1 MCINSVTPLTLKGN
15 ILMLK
20 LSIPATILTAVS
32 TSVATLLTGVITTEK
47 NNLKLNAIHK
57 IRDKSMAKA
66 FGVPVEEYVK
76 NKEEKRAKYLS
87 NLLSKLT
94 LSEIKPITTKIGSVS
109 VVGETVEIAIND
121 QYIVDCIEASTRVG
135 LRMLKPLSDIAVIVE
150 EEGDKTEAMLK
161 TWEEDKVEVSPTEPE
176 IEMEIKIVDA
186 SDVPSE
192 IVSGVLK
199 KEQSKDNYIFNGW
212 SVKTSTLSSKP
223 FYTDEKREQWIDLYY
238 LTFTNKEGNSLSV
251 GQTQGKSILSSKLSI
266 KDTAEEQELPES
278 LVLAVYEYYGF
289 KPVEDKTE

>member
-1 MCINSVTPLTLKGN
+1 
-15 ILMLK
+15 MLK

-87 NLLSKLT
+87 NLLSNLT

-109 VVGETVEIAIND
+109 VVGDTVEIAIND

-150 EEGDKTEAMLK
+150 EEGTKTEAMLK
-161 TWEEDKVEVSPTEPE
+161 TWEEDKEDAPPTEPE

-266 KDTAEEQELPES
+266 KDTAEAQELPES
-278 LVLAVYEYYGF
+278 LVLAVYEYYGVAPLCA
-289 KPVEDKTE
+289 KSE

>member
-1 MCINSVTPLTLKGN
+1 
-15 ILMLK
+15 MLK

-47 NNLKLNAIHK
+47 NNLKLNAINK
-57 IRDKSMAKA
+57 IRDKNMAKA
-66 FGVPVEEYVK
+66 FGIPVEEYVK

-161 TWEEDKVEVSPTEPE
+161 TWEEDKEDAPPTEPE

-266 KDTAEEQELPES
+266 KDTAEAQELPES

-289 KPVEDKTE
+289 APLCTKSE

>member
-1 MCINSVTPLTLKGN
+1 
-15 ILMLK
+15 MLK

-161 TWEEDKVEVSPTEPE
+161 TWEEDKEDVPSTEPE

-238 LTFTNKEGNSLSV
+238 LTFTNKEGNPLSV
-251 GQTQGKSILSSKLSI
+251 GQTVGKAILSSKLSI
-266 KDTAEEQELPES
+266 KDTAEAQDLPES

-289 KPVEDKTE
+289 APLCAKSE

>member
-1 MCINSVTPLTLKGN
+1 
-15 ILMLK
+15 MLK

-47 NNLKLNAIHK
+47 NNLKLNAINK
-57 IRDKSMAKA
+57 IRDKSVAKA

-87 NLLSKLT
+87 NLLSNLT

-161 TWEEDKVEVSPTEPE
+161 TWEEEKESIPPTEPKDPE
-176 IEMEIKIVDA
+176 PETEMEIKIVDA

-251 GQTQGKSILSSKLSI
+251 GQTQGKSILSSRLSI

-289 KPVEDKTE
+289 APLCAKSE

>member
-1 MCINSVTPLTLKGN
+1 
-15 ILMLK
+15 MLK

-47 NNLKLNAIHK
+47 NNLKLNAINK
-57 IRDKSMAKA
+57 IRDKSVAKA

-150 EEGDKTEAMLK
+150 EESDKTEAMLK
-161 TWEEDKVEVSPTEPE
+161 TWEEDKEDVPPTEPKDPE
-176 IEMEIKIVDA
+176 PETEMEIKIVDA

-199 KEQSKDNYIFNGW
+199 KEQSKDNHIFNGW

-289 KPVEDKTE
+289 APLCAKSE

>member
-1 MCINSVTPLTLKGN
+1 
-15 ILMLK
+15 MLK

-47 NNLKLNAIHK
+47 NNLKLNAINK
-57 IRDKSMAKA
+57 IRDKSVAKA

-87 NLLSKLT
+87 NLLSNLT

-161 TWEEDKVEVSPTEPE
+161 TWEEDKEDVPPTEPKDPE
-176 IEMEIKIVDA
+176 PETEMEIKIVDA

-289 KPVEDKTE
+289 APLCAKSE

>member
-1 MCINSVTPLTLKGN
+1 
-15 ILMLK
+15 MLK
-20 LSIPATILTAVS
+20 LSIPATILTAIS

-47 NNLKLNAIHK
+47 NNLKLNAINK
-57 IRDKSMAKA
+57 IRDKNMAKA
-66 FGVPVEEYVK
+66 FGIPVEEYIK
-76 NKEEKRAKYLS
+76 NKEEKHAKYLS

-161 TWEEDKVEVSPTEPE
+161 TWEEDKEDVPTNEPKDPEPE

-251 GQTQGKSILSSKLSI
+251 SQTQGKSILSSKLSI

-289 KPVEDKTE
+289 APLCAKSE

>member
-1 MCINSVTPLTLKGN
+1 
-15 ILMLK
+15 MLK

-161 TWEEDKVEVSPTEPE
+161 TWEEDKEDVPSTEPE

-251 GQTQGKSILSSKLSI
+251 GQTVGKAILSSKLSI

-278 LVLAVYEYYGF
+278 LVLAVYEYYGVAPLCA
-289 KPVEDKTE
+289 KSE

>member
-1 MCINSVTPLTLKGN
+1 
-15 ILMLK
+15 MLK

-87 NLLSKLT
+87 NLLSNLT

-161 TWEEDKVEVSPTEPE
+161 TWEEDKEDVPPTEPKDPEPE

-266 KDTAEEQELPES
+266 KETAEAQDLPES

-289 KPVEDKTE
+289 APLCAKSE

>member
-1 MCINSVTPLTLKGN
+1 
-15 ILMLK
+15 MLK
-20 LSIPATILTAVS
+20 LSIPTTILTAIS

-47 NNLKLNAIHK
+47 NNLKLNAINK
-57 IRDKSMAKA
+57 IRDKNMAKA
-66 FGVPVEEYVK
+66 FGIPVEEYVK

-109 VVGETVEIAIND
+109 IVGETVEIAIND

-161 TWEEDKVEVSPTEPE
+161 TWEEDKEDVPTTEPE

-212 SVKTSTLSSKP
+212 SVKTSTLGSKP

-289 KPVEDKTE
+289 APLCAKSE

>member
-1 MCINSVTPLTLKGN
+1 
-15 ILMLK
+15 MLK
-20 LSIPATILTAVS
+20 LSIPATILTAIS

-76 NKEEKRAKYLS
+76 NKEEKRAKSLS
-87 NLLSKLT
+87 NLLSNLT

-161 TWEEDKVEVSPTEPE
+161 TWKEDKEDVPPTEPKDPEPE
-176 IEMEIKIVDA
+176 IEIKIVDA

-199 KEQSKDNYIFNGW
+199 EEQSKDNYIFNGW

-289 KPVEDKTE
+289 APLCAKSE

>member
-1 MCINSVTPLTLKGN
+1 
-15 ILMLK
+15 MLK

-47 NNLKLNAIHK
+47 NNLKLNAINK
-57 IRDKSMAKA
+57 IRDKSVAKA

-87 NLLSKLT
+87 NLLSNLT

-161 TWEEDKVEVSPTEPE
+161 TWEEDKEDAPPTEP
-176 IEMEIKIVDA
+176 EMEIKIVDA

-266 KDTAEEQELPES
+266 KDTAEAQELPES
-278 LVLAVYEYYGF
+278 LVLAVYEYYGVAPLCA
-289 KPVEDKTE
+289 KSE

>member
-1 MCINSVTPLTLKGN
+1 
-15 ILMLK
+15 MLK

-66 FGVPVEEYVK
+66 FGIPVEEYVK

-161 TWEEDKVEVSPTEPE
+161 TWEEDKEDAPPTEPE

-251 GQTQGKSILSSKLSI
+251 GQTVGKAILSSKLSI
-266 KDTAEEQELPES
+266 KETAEAQDLPES

-289 KPVEDKTE
+289 APLCAKSE

>member
-1 MCINSVTPLTLKGN
+1 
-15 ILMLK
+15 MLK
-20 LSIPATILTAVS
+20 LSIPTTILTAIS

-47 NNLKLNAIHK
+47 NNLKLNAINK
-57 IRDKSMAKA
+57 IRDKSVAKA

-87 NLLSKLT
+87 NLLSNLT

-109 VVGETVEIAIND
+109 VVGDTVEIAIND

-161 TWEEDKVEVSPTEPE
+161 TWEEDKEDVPTNEPKDPEPE
-176 IEMEIKIVDA
+176 TEIKIVDA

-266 KDTAEEQELPES
+266 KETAEAQDLPES

-289 KPVEDKTE
+289 APLCAKSE

>member
-1 MCINSVTPLTLKGN
+1 
-15 ILMLK
+15 MLK

-176 IEMEIKIVDA
+176 LEMEIKIVDA

-289 KPVEDKTE
+289 APLCAKSE

>member
-1 MCINSVTPLTLKGN
+1 
-15 ILMLK
+15 MLK

-47 NNLKLNAIHK
+47 NNLKLNAINK
-57 IRDKSMAKA
+57 IRDKSVAKA

-87 NLLSKLT
+87 NLLSNLT

-109 VVGETVEIAIND
+109 VVGDTVEIAIND

-161 TWEEDKVEVSPTEPE
+161 TWEEDKVEVSTTEPKDPE
-176 IEMEIKIVDA
+176 PEMEMEIKIVDA

-266 KDTAEEQELPES
+266 KETAEAQDLPES

-289 KPVEDKTE
+289 APLCAKSE

>member
-1 MCINSVTPLTLKGN
+1 
-15 ILMLK
+15 MLK

-47 NNLKLNAIHK
+47 NNLKLNAINK
-57 IRDKSMAKA
+57 IRDKNMAKA
-66 FGVPVEEYVK
+66 FGIPVEEYVK
-76 NKEEKRAKYLS
+76 NKEEKHAKYLS
-87 NLLSKLT
+87 NLLSNLT

-109 VVGETVEIAIND
+109 VVGDTVEIAIND

-161 TWEEDKVEVSPTEPE
+161 TWEEDKEDAPPTEPKDPE
-176 IEMEIKIVDA
+176 PETEMEIKIVDA

-199 KEQSKDNYIFNGW
+199 KEQSKDNHIFNGW

-251 GQTQGKSILSSKLSI
+251 GQTQGKSILSSRLSI

-289 KPVEDKTE
+289 APLCAKSE

>member
-1 MCINSVTPLTLKGN
+1 
-15 ILMLK
+15 MLK

-47 NNLKLNAIHK
+47 NNLKLNAINK
-57 IRDKSMAKA
+57 IRDKSVAKA

-109 VVGETVEIAIND
+109 IVGETVEIAIND

-150 EEGDKTEAMLK
+150 EESDKTEAMLK
-161 TWEEDKVEVSPTEPE
+161 TWEEDKEDVPPTEPKDPE
-176 IEMEIKIVDA
+176 PEMEIKIVDA

-251 GQTQGKSILSSKLSI
+251 GQTVGKAILSSKLSI
-266 KDTAEEQELPES
+266 KETAEAQDLPES

-289 KPVEDKTE
+289 APLCAKSE

>member
-1 MCINSVTPLTLKGN
+1 
-15 ILMLK
+15 MLK

-47 NNLKLNAIHK
+47 NNLKLNAINK
-57 IRDKSMAKA
+57 IRDKNMAKV
-66 FGVPVEEYVK
+66 FGIPVEEYVK

-87 NLLSKLT
+87 NLLSNLT

-150 EEGDKTEAMLK
+150 EESDKTEAMLK
-161 TWEEDKVEVSPTEPE
+161 TWEEDKEDVPTTEPKDPEPE
-176 IEMEIKIVDA
+176 IEMEIQIVDA

-192 IVSGVLK
+192 IVSKKKK

-266 KDTAEEQELPES
+266 KDTAEAQELPES
-278 LVLAVYEYYGF
+278 LVLAVYEYYGVAPLCA
-289 KPVEDKTE
+289 KSE

>member
-1 MCINSVTPLTLKGN
+1 
-15 ILMLK
+15 MLK

-87 NLLSKLT
+87 NLLSNLT

-150 EEGDKTEAMLK
+150 EESDKTEAMLK
-161 TWEEDKVEVSPTEPE
+161 TWEEDKEDVPPTEPKDPE
-176 IEMEIKIVDA
+176 PETEMEIKIVDA

-192 IVSGVLK
+192 IVSGVLN
-199 KEQSKDNYIFNGW
+199 KEQSKDNCIFNGW

-251 GQTQGKSILSSKLSI
+251 GQTVGKAILSSKLSI
-266 KDTAEEQELPES
+266 KETAEAQDLPES

-289 KPVEDKTE
+289 APLCAKSE

>member
-1 MCINSVTPLTLKGN
+1 
-15 ILMLK
+15 MLK

-135 LRMLKPLSDIAVIVE
+135 LRMLKPLSDIAVIIE

-161 TWEEDKVEVSPTEPE
+161 TWEEDKE
-176 IEMEIKIVDA
+176 
-186 SDVPSE
+186 DVPPTE

-199 KEQSKDNYIFNGW
+199 EEQSKDNYIFNGW

-278 LVLAVYEYYGF
+278 LVLAVYEYYGVAPLCA
-289 KPVEDKTE
+289 KSE

>member
-1 MCINSVTPLTLKGN
+1 
-15 ILMLK
+15 MLK

-87 NLLSKLT
+87 NLLSNLT

-161 TWEEDKVEVSPTEPE
+161 TWEEDKEDVPTTEPE

-266 KDTAEEQELPES
+266 KDTAEAQELPES
-278 LVLAVYEYYGF
+278 LVLAVYEYYGVAPLCA
-289 KPVEDKTE
+289 KSE

>member
-1 MCINSVTPLTLKGN
+1 
-15 ILMLK
+15 MLK
-20 LSIPATILTAVS
+20 LSIPATILTAIS

-66 FGVPVEEYVK
+66 FGVPIEEYVK

-161 TWEEDKVEVSPTEPE
+161 TWEEDKEDVPTNEPKDPEPE

-238 LTFTNKEGNSLSV
+238 LTFTNKEGNPLSV
-251 GQTQGKSILSSKLSI
+251 GQTVGKAILSSKLSI

-289 KPVEDKTE
+289 APLCAKSE

>member
-1 MCINSVTPLTLKGN
+1 
-15 ILMLK
+15 MLK
-20 LSIPATILTAVS
+20 LSIPTTILTAIS

-47 NNLKLNAIHK
+47 NNLKLNAINK
-57 IRDKSMAKA
+57 IRDKNMAKA
-66 FGVPVEEYVK
+66 FGIPVEEYVK

-109 VVGETVEIAIND
+109 IVGETVEIAIND

-161 TWEEDKVEVSPTEPE
+161 TWEEDKEDVPTTEPE

-192 IVSGVLK
+192 IVSGVLN
-199 KEQSKDNYIFNGW
+199 KEQSKDNCIFNGW

-238 LTFTNKEGNSLSV
+238 LTFTNKEGKSLSV
-251 GQTQGKSILSSKLSI
+251 GQTHGKSILSSKLSI
-266 KDTAEEQELPES
+266 KDTAEAQELPES

-289 KPVEDKTE
+289 APLCAKSE

>member
-1 MCINSVTPLTLKGN
+1 
-15 ILMLK
+15 MLK
-20 LSIPATILTAVS
+20 LSIPATILTAIS

-47 NNLKLNAIHK
+47 NNLKLNAILK
-57 IRDKSMAKA
+57 TRDKSMAKA

-87 NLLSKLT
+87 DLLSNLT

-161 TWEEDKVEVSPTEPE
+161 TWEEEKESIPPTEPE
-176 IEMEIKIVDA
+176 VEVKIVDA

-192 IVSGVLK
+192 IVSGVLN

-289 KPVEDKTE
+289 APLCAKSE

>member
-1 MCINSVTPLTLKGN
+1 
-15 ILMLK
+15 MLK
-20 LSIPATILTAVS
+20 LSIPTTILTAIS

-47 NNLKLNAIHK
+47 NNLKLNAINK
-57 IRDKSMAKA
+57 IRDKNMAKA
-66 FGVPVEEYVK
+66 FGIPVEEYVK

-109 VVGETVEIAIND
+109 IVGETVEIAIND

-135 LRMLKPLSDIAVIVE
+135 LRMLKPLSDIAVIIE

-161 TWEEDKVEVSPTEPE
+161 TWEEDKEDVSTNEPKDPEPE

-192 IVSGVLK
+192 IVSGVLN
-199 KEQSKDNYIFNGW
+199 KEQSKDNCIFNGW

-251 GQTQGKSILSSKLSI
+251 GQTVGKAILSSKLSI
-266 KDTAEEQELPES
+266 KETAEAQDLPES

-289 KPVEDKTE
+289 APLCAKSE

>member
-1 MCINSVTPLTLKGN
+1 
-15 ILMLK
+15 MLK

-47 NNLKLNAIHK
+47 NNLKLNAINK
-57 IRDKSMAKA
+57 IRDKNMAKA
-66 FGVPVEEYVK
+66 FGIPVEEYVK

-87 NLLSKLT
+87 NLLSNLT

-109 VVGETVEIAIND
+109 VVGDTVEIAIND

-161 TWEEDKVEVSPTEPE
+161 TWEEDKEDVPPTEPKDPE
-176 IEMEIKIVDA
+176 PETEMEIKIVDA

-199 KEQSKDNYIFNGW
+199 KEQSKDNHIFNGW
-212 SVKTSTLSSKP
+212 SVKTSTLSPKP

-251 GQTQGKSILSSKLSI
+251 GQTVGKAILSSKLSI
-266 KDTAEEQELPES
+266 KETAEAQDLPES

-289 KPVEDKTE
+289 APLCAKSE

>member
-1 MCINSVTPLTLKGN
+1 
-15 ILMLK
+15 MLK

-109 VVGETVEIAIND
+109 VVGDTVEIAIND

-161 TWEEDKVEVSPTEPE
+161 TWEEDKEDVPTTEPE

-192 IVSGVLK
+192 IVTGVLN

-251 GQTQGKSILSSKLSI
+251 GQTQGKSILSSRLSI

-289 KPVEDKTE
+289 APLCAKSE

>member
-1 MCINSVTPLTLKGN
+1 
-15 ILMLK
+15 MLK

-47 NNLKLNAIHK
+47 NNLKLNAINK
-57 IRDKSMAKA
+57 IRDKSVAKA

-87 NLLSKLT
+87 NLLSNLT

-150 EEGDKTEAMLK
+150 EESDKTEAMLK
-161 TWEEDKVEVSPTEPE
+161 TWEEDKEDVPST
-176 IEMEIKIVDA
+176 EMEIKIVDA

-212 SVKTSTLSSKP
+212 SVKTSTLSPKP

-289 KPVEDKTE
+289 DPLCAKSE

>member
-1 MCINSVTPLTLKGN
+1 
-15 ILMLK
+15 MLK

-66 FGVPVEEYVK
+66 FGIPVEEYVK

-161 TWEEDKVEVSPTEPE
+161 TWEEDKEDVPTTEPE

-192 IVSGVLK
+192 IVSGVLN

-251 GQTQGKSILSSKLSI
+251 GQTQGKSILSSRLSI

-289 KPVEDKTE
+289 APLCAKSE

>member
-1 MCINSVTPLTLKGN
+1 
-15 ILMLK
+15 MLK

-199 KEQSKDNYIFNGW
+199 EEQSKDNYIFNGW

-223 FYTDEKREQWIDLYY
+223 FFIDETREQWIDLYY

>member
-1 MCINSVTPLTLKGN
+1 
-15 ILMLK
+15 MLK

-47 NNLKLNAIHK
+47 NNLKLNAINK

-109 VVGETVEIAIND
+109 VVGDTVEIAIND

-161 TWEEDKVEVSPTEPE
+161 TWEEDKVEVSPTEPKDPE
-176 IEMEIKIVDA
+176 PETEMEIKIVDA

-199 KEQSKDNYIFNGW
+199 KEQSKDNHIFNGW

-251 GQTQGKSILSSKLSI
+251 GQTQGKSILSSRLSI
-266 KDTAEEQELPES
+266 KDTA
-278 LVLAVYEYYGF
+278 
-289 KPVEDKTE
+289 

>member
-1 MCINSVTPLTLKGN
+1 
-15 ILMLK
+15 MLK

-87 NLLSKLT
+87 NLLSNLT

-161 TWEEDKVEVSPTEPE
+161 TWEEDKEDVPTTEPE

-266 KDTAEEQELPES
+266 KDTAEAQELPES

-289 KPVEDKTE
+289 APLCAKSE

>member
-1 MCINSVTPLTLKGN
+1 
-15 ILMLK
+15 MLK

-87 NLLSKLT
+87 NLLSNLT

-150 EEGDKTEAMLK
+150 EESDKTEAMLK
-161 TWEEDKVEVSPTEPE
+161 TWEEDKENVPTTEPE

-266 KDTAEEQELPES
+266 KDTAEAQELPES

-289 KPVEDKTE
+289 APLCAKSE

>member
-1 MCINSVTPLTLKGN
+1 
-15 ILMLK
+15 MLK

-32 TSVATLLTGVITTEK
+32 TSVATLLTSVITTVQ
-47 NNLKLNAIHK
+47 NYLKLNAIHK

-66 FGVPVEEYVK
+66 FGIPVEEYVK
-76 NKEEKRAKYLS
+76 NKEEKHAKYLS

-161 TWEEDKVEVSPTEPE
+161 TWEEDKEDVPTTEPE

-192 IVSGVLK
+192 IVSGVLN

-251 GQTQGKSILSSKLSI
+251 GQTQGKSILSSRLSI

-289 KPVEDKTE
+289 APLCAKSE

>member
-1 MCINSVTPLTLKGN
+1 
-15 ILMLK
+15 MLK
-20 LSIPATILTAVS
+20 LSIPATILTAIS

-66 FGVPVEEYVK
+66 FGIPVEEYVK

-161 TWEEDKVEVSPTEPE
+161 TWEEDKEDVPTTEPKDPE
-176 IEMEIKIVDA
+176 PETEMEIKIVDA

-251 GQTQGKSILSSKLSI
+251 SQTVGKSILSSKLSI

-289 KPVEDKTE
+289 APLCAKSE

>member
-1 MCINSVTPLTLKGN
+1 
-15 ILMLK
+15 MLK
-20 LSIPATILTAVS
+20 LSIPATILTAIS
-32 TSVATLLTGVITTEK
+32 TSVATLLTGVVITTEK
-47 NNLKLNAIHK
+47 NNLKLNAINK
-57 IRDKSMAKA
+57 IRDKNMAKA
-66 FGVPVEEYVK
+66 FGIPVEEYVK

-109 VVGETVEIAIND
+109 IVGETVEIAIND

-161 TWEEDKVEVSPTEPE
+161 TWEEDKEDVPTTEPE

-192 IVSGVLK
+192 IVSGVLN

-251 GQTQGKSILSSKLSI
+251 SQTQGKSILSSKLSI

-289 KPVEDKTE
+289 APLCAKSE

>member
-1 MCINSVTPLTLKGN
+1 
-15 ILMLK
+15 MLK

-47 NNLKLNAIHK
+47 NNLKLNAINK
-57 IRDKSMAKA
+57 TRDKSMAKA

-161 TWEEDKVEVSPTEPE
+161 TWEEDKEDVPPTEPKDPE
-176 IEMEIKIVDA
+176 PEMEIKIVDA

-251 GQTQGKSILSSKLSI
+251 GQTVGKAILSSKLSI
-266 KDTAEEQELPES
+266 KETAEAQDLPES

-289 KPVEDKTE
+289 APLCAKSE